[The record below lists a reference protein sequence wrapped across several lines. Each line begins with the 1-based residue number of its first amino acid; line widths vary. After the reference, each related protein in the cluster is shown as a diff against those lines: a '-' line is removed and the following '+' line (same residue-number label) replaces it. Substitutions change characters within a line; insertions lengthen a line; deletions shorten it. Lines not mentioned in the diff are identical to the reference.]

1 MSEIIKSNYYSEENE
16 EKDFKEVV
24 SNHIEIINREL
35 DKLTKLL
42 EEKKKEMD
50 FTYKF
55 DIKYSNVFKYWK
67 CNLELEHI
75 SKLNW

>member
-1 MSEIIKSNYYSEENE
+1 MNKIIKSNDYDYNTGEH
-16 EKDFKEVV
+16 FKEQV
-24 SNHIEIINREL
+24 SNHIEIINKEL

-55 DIKYSNVFKYWK
+55 DIKYSNLFEYWK
-67 CNLELEHI
+67 LNLELEHI

>member
-1 MSEIIKSNYYSEENE
+1 MSEIIKSNDYNYNTEEY
-16 EKDFKEVV
+16 FKEQV

-42 EEKKKEMD
+42 EQKKKEMD

-55 DIKYSNVFKYWK
+55 DIKYSNVFEYWK
-67 CNLELEHI
+67 CDLELEHI

>member
-1 MSEIIKSNYYSEENE
+1 MSEIIKSNDYDYNTGEH
-16 EKDFKEVV
+16 FKEQV
-24 SNHIEIINREL
+24 SNHIEIINKEL

-55 DIKYSNVFKYWK
+55 DISYSNVFEYWK

>member
-1 MSEIIKSNYYSEENE
+1 MSETIVFDYYSEENK

-42 EEKKKEMD
+42 EEKKKEMVY
-50 FTYKF
+50 TYRF
-55 DIKYSNVFKYWK
+55 DIKYSNVFEYWK
-67 CNLELEHI
+67 LNLELEHI

>member
-1 MSEIIKSNYYSEENE
+1 MS
-16 EKDFKEVV
+16 KDFKEQV
-24 SNHIEIINREL
+24 SKHIETINKEL

-42 EEKKKEMD
+42 EEKKKELD
-50 FTYKF
+50 FTYKL
-55 DIKYSNVFKYWK
+55 DIKYSNVFEYWK